1 MSSAPSTGSTGSAGS
16 GPDPAPSPHGA
27 QGTLLAASSFCAI
40 ALAAVFGVVHV
51 PYVALSPGPVT
62 DVIADPGG
70 GPDARGLI
78 TISGAQ
84 TYPTSG
90 RLDLTTVSLRGGPGL
105 EMTLGE
111 LLVDWVDPQVN
122 VVPRELYFPPEQ
134 TREEADDRSAAEMT
148 SSQTNAKVAAL
159 TELGIDVPAT
169 TTTRVEEVAADV
181 PAASVLR
188 AGDVVTSVDGTP
200 VADFAA
206 LQAAVRALPG
216 DAEVEVGITRGGE
229 PRTVRTRTVAR
240 DGATLLG
247 LTPHVEYAFP
257 FDIDIAIDDV
267 GGPSAGTVFAVGI
280 VDELT
285 PGALTGGQH
294 VAGTGAIAA
303 DGTVLQIGGLR
314 QKVLGARADGAAW
327 FLAPRQECGQ
337 VAGATPEGIT
347 VVPVSTLHEAVEA
360 VGAIGRGEGDSLA
373 TCETARG

>member
-1 MSSAPSTGSTGSAGS
+1 MSSAPSAGS
-16 GPDPAPSPHGA
+16 GPGPLPAAASRQA
-27 QGTLLAASSFCAI
+27 ARGTLLAASSFCAI
-40 ALAAVFGVVHV
+40 ALTGVFGVVHV
-51 PYVALSPGPVT
+51 PYAALSPGPVT
-62 DVIADPGG
+62 DVIAGPGDAPG
-70 GPDARGLI
+70 ARGLI
-78 TISGAQ
+78 TISGAP

-111 LLVDWVDPQVN
+111 LLVDWVDPRVD

-134 TREEADDRSAAEMT
+134 TRQEADDRSAAEMT
-148 SSQTNAKVAAL
+148 GSQTNAKVAAL

-181 PAASVLR
+181 PAAAVLR

-216 DAEVEVGITRGGE
+216 GAPVEVGITRGGQ
-229 PRTVRTRTVAR
+229 PRTVSTRTVAR
-240 DGATLLG
+240 DGTTLLG
-247 LTPHVEYAFP
+247 LTPHVDYAFP

-267 GGPSAGTVFAVGI
+267 GGPSAGTMFALGI
-280 VDELT
+280 VDQLT
-285 PGALTGGQH
+285 PGPLTGGQH
-294 VAGTGAIAA
+294 VAGTGAIGA
-303 DGTVLQIGGLR
+303 DGTVQQIGGLR

-327 FLAPRQECGQ
+327 FLAPRQECDQ

-360 VGAIGRGEGDSLA
+360 VGAIGRGEGASVE
-373 TCETARG
+373 TCEGAAG